1 MTQPNGLLASAG
13 DTLSSSEGAS
23 GAATPARV
31 YTRGPHAMA
40 LLYLLALILGGGILL
55 VQVVGGGHHDGAGH
69 FGHFGGGDH
78 LGGPDHHADQGP
90 GVLSTRSVTYGL
102 FAFGFVGTS
111 LHALRLAGEPAA
123 VAIAAVAGAAVTLGV
138 GTLLRTL
145 GDPGASGE
153 AALLE
158 SRGRSGRVLVAVS
171 RDQRGKVR
179 VQIKGQTVDLLA
191 TTTGGSLPAGAEV
204 VVVEVKGDVAEVVA
218 AGGAEAR
225 EERKP

>member
-1 MTQPNGLLASAG
+1 MG
-13 DTLSSSEGAS
+13 
-23 GAATPARV
+23 
-31 YTRGPHAMA
+31 

-55 VQVVGGGHHDGAGH
+55 VQLFGGGHHDGAGH
-69 FGHFGGGDH
+69 FGHLGGGDH

-111 LHALRLAGEPAA
+111 LHALRLAGGPATL
-123 VAIAAVAGAAVTLGV
+123 AIAAAAGAAVTLAV
-138 GTLLRTL
+138 GTTLRSL
-145 GDPGASGE
+145 SDPAASGE

-158 SRGRSGRVLVAVS
+158 ARGRSGRVLVPLS

-191 TTTGGSLPAGAEV
+191 TTSGGELKAGAEV
-204 VVVEVKGDVAEVVA
+204 VVLEVHGDVAEVVA
-218 AGGAEAR
+218 APEA
-225 EERKP
+225 KP

>member
-1 MTQPNGLLASAG
+1 MT
-13 DTLSSSEGAS
+13 
-23 GAATPARV
+23 
-31 YTRGPHAMA
+31 

-55 VQVVGGGHHDGAGH
+55 VQVVGGGHHEGGGH
-69 FGHFGGGDH
+69 FGSFGGSDH
-78 LGGPDHHADQGP
+78 LGGGDHHADQGP

-111 LHALRLAGEPAA
+111 LHALRLLDEPAA
-123 VAIAAVAGAAVTLGV
+123 VAIAAGTGTAVTLGV

-145 GDPGASGE
+145 GDPAASGE

-158 SRGRSGRVLVAVS
+158 SRGRAGRVLVPVS

-204 VVVEVKGDVAEVVA
+204 VVVAVKGDVAEVAAA
-218 AGGAEAR
+218 AGGEDR

>member
-1 MTQPNGLLASAG
+1 MPSEGDNVSRLEVASAG
-13 DTLSSSEGAS
+13 RT
-23 GAATPARV
+23 ARV
-31 YTRGPHAMA
+31 YTRGPRAMA

-55 VQVVGGGHHDGAGH
+55 VQLVGGGHHDGAGH
-69 FGHFGGGDH
+69 FAHFGGSDH
-78 LGGPDHHADQGP
+78 VGGPDHHADQGP

-111 LHALRLAGEPAA
+111 LHLLRLAGEPAA
-123 VAIAAVAGAAVTLGV
+123 VAIAAAAGTGVTLAV
-138 GTLLRTL
+138 GTALRAL
-145 GDPGASGE
+145 GDPGATGA

-158 SRGRSGRVLVAVS
+158 ARGHSGRVLVPLS

-191 TTTGGSLPAGAEV
+191 TTAGSDLPAGTEV
-204 VVVEVKGDVAEVVA
+204 VVVELRGEVAEVVA
-218 AGGAEAR
+218 ASAAAAQ